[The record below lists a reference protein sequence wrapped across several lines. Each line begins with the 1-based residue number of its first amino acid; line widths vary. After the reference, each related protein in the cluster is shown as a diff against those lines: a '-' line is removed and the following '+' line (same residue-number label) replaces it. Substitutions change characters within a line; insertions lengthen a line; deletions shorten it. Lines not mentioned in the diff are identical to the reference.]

1 MRIEA
6 GWLRATGPTAVFNL
20 LEQAGYK
27 AYFVGGCVRN
37 ALLEKPISD
46 IDMATDALPETVM
59 TLAKDNG
66 LRTIP
71 TGIEHGTVTF
81 LVDEQTVE
89 VTTFRKDIKTDG
101 RRAVV
106 VFSAAMEDDAKRRD
120 FTMNALYADRYGTI
134 LDPLGGL
141 KDLRAGRVLFIENP
155 EDRIREDY
163 LRILRFFRFHALYGN
178 PDAGIDAD
186 ALNACAQNLDG
197 IDNLSKERIGHEIR
211 RLLGAD
217 NPAPS
222 IAAMAQTGVL
232 NRVIKGADHCAIAP
246 LVHLERSLDLPPS
259 WMRRL
264 LALGGQDVKD
274 ALRLSKHEARLLA
287 AMRIAVTNA
296 LSPRIAAYKLGFEA
310 AQDAFLVLCAHLG
323 NPLPTDLNLELSI
336 GAKAKFPVGSI
347 DLAGNFSGPALGARL
362 KRLETTWISSGLQ
375 LSKDELLS
383 QD

>member
-120 FTMNALYADRYGTI
+120 FTMNALYADRYGTV

-141 KDLRAGRVLFIENP
+141 KDLRAGRILFIENP

-310 AQDAFLVLCAHLG
+310 AQDASLVLCAHLG

-347 DLAGNFSGPALGARL
+347 DLAGNFNGPALGARL
-362 KRLETTWISSGLQ
+362 KRLETIWISSGLQ